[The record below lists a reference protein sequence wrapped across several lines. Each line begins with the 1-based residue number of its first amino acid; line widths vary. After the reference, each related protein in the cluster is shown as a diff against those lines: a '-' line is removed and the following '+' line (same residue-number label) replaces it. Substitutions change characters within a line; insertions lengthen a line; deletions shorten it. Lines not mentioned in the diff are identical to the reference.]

1 MTTTEARGDR
11 PAPGNPAA
19 ASPGGCAGATPG
31 APAGCSGDQRDRDA
45 GREAAAVLERL
56 ERIGRLERDGAPA
69 ASLLGELRELVDEAE
84 SWARLE
90 GDRRARAAAAAL
102 AAAVPEAG
110 EVRPETTGVH

>member
-1 MTTTEARGDR
+1 M
-11 PAPGNPAA
+11 
-19 ASPGGCAGATPG
+19 
-31 APAGCSGDQRDRDA
+31 
-45 GREAAAVLERL
+45 LERL

-69 ASLLGELRELVDEAE
+69 ASLLGELRELVGEAE

-102 AAAVPEAG
+102 ATAIPEAE

>member
-1 MTTTEARGDR
+1 MGDR
-11 PAPGNPAA
+11 PGPRNPAA
-19 ASPGGCAGATPG
+19 ASPGGRADATPD
-31 APAGCSGDQRDRDA
+31 APAGCTGDERDRDA

-69 ASLLGELRELVDEAE
+69 ASLLGELRELVGEAE

-102 AAAVPEAG
+102 ATAIPEAE
-110 EVRPETTGVH
+110 EVRPEATGVH